1 MLQPALTSDS
11 MSASKAKAPAPP
23 ASPPSQPSAPI
34 DFEFSELNKA
44 DLANFRE
51 FTFKVLEGVPPGK
64 RLAEWM
70 VESWTEDDSKNLLA
84 KVPFLKGRG
93 ICYANVQKF
102 AKAPGKAPATVSTGH
117 VSHLLFSSPVQG
129 RIFVVY
135 PFDEDVKA
143 LLSKAFEQGVE
154 SQPMVPGMQ
163 VMPVTG
169 ASETQRFLVPAG
181 AWINAGCF
189 TATGLLA
196 LAVARSGELAVP
208 SIVTESLA
216 TIQLRLTSAMTSEAR
231 FLDQLSVGLRSG
243 KQTQIVT

>member
-1 MLQPALTSDS
+1 
-11 MSASKAKAPAPP
+11 MSTAKAPAPAP
-23 ASPPSQPSAPI
+23 ASSPATSAPAPAPSPASMAPI
-34 DFEFSELNKA
+34 NFAFSELNKTE
-44 DLANFRE
+44 LANFRE
-51 FTFKVLEGVPPGK
+51 FTSKVLEGVPPGK

-93 ICYANVQKF
+93 ICYTNVQTF

>member
-1 MLQPALTSDS
+1 

-23 ASPPSQPSAPI
+23 APPPSPSPAPI

-93 ICYANVQKF
+93 ICYTNVQTF

-117 VSHLLFSSPVQG
+117 VSHLMFSSSVQG
-129 RIFVVY
+129 RVFVVI

-143 LLSKAFEQGVE
+143 HLSKAFEKGLE
-154 SQPMVPGMQ
+154 SQHMLPGMQ
-163 VMPVTG
+163 VMPCTG
-169 ASETQRFLVPAG
+169 ATTTNHFLVPAG
-181 AWINAGCF
+181 EWMNAGYF

>member
-1 MLQPALTSDS
+1 

-23 ASPPSQPSAPI
+23 APPPSPSPAPI

-70 VESWTEDDSKNLLA
+70 LESWTEDDSKNLLA

>member
-1 MLQPALTSDS
+1 
-11 MSASKAKAPAPP
+11 MSAPSE
-23 ASPPSQPSAPI
+23 PSQVPVPV
-34 DFEFSELNKA
+34 DFEFSQLNKTE
-44 DLANFRE
+44 LANFRE

-70 VESWTEDDSKNLLA
+70 LETWTEDDSKKLLA

-135 PFDEDVKA
+135 PFDEDVKV

-181 AWINAGCF
+181 AWIDAGCF

-196 LAVARSGELAVP
+196 LAVARSGSWRVQASSP
-208 SIVTESLA
+208 SPS
-216 TIQLRLTSAMTSEAR
+216 RPSS
-231 FLDQLSVGLRSG
+231 SV
-243 KQTQIVT
+243 

>member
-1 MLQPALTSDS
+1 

-23 ASPPSQPSAPI
+23 APPPSPSPAPI

-70 VESWTEDDSKNLLA
+70 LESWTEDDSKNLLA

-129 RIFVVY
+129 RIFVVF

-143 LLSKAFEQGVE
+143 LLSKAFEHGVE
-154 SQPMVPGMQ
+154 SQPMLPGMQ
-163 VMPVTG
+163 VMPSTG
-169 ASETQRFLVPAG
+169 ASGTQHFLVPAG
-181 AWINAGCF
+181 AWLNAGYF
-189 TATGLLA
+189 AATGLLA

-231 FLDQLSVGLRSG
+231 FLDQLSVGLRFG